1 MSYSLRKQHRF
12 GFTLIEL
19 LVVIAIIGLLM
30 ALLLPAIQRV
40 REASNRMRCG
50 NNLSQIAL
58 AAHNFHNDYNIFPS
72 AGFTHIN
79 NTSTTT
85 AVINGV
91 SYTFPAGAR
100 LLANGQPMTAPFQNW
115 GFFYQILPYMEQTT
129 LFNLPGVPGS
139 NQSEMTIAQTPIPA
153 YHCPSR
159 RTPRPGPARTSTL
172 GWFDIS
178 QNGGASAS
186 VAYTPA
192 KCDYGVPACNLDFLP
207 PGQTATYLQGS
218 GPYGNRN
225 EAGQIIVRSGGNL
238 NIRVCSLDGGV
249 PDGTSNTILISE
261 KFMEVNF
268 YGSNPGY
275 DDNSYPNGW
284 DNDVGPLFTSNQP
297 MQDTRG
303 VAGSQRMGS
312 AHPGSWNVV
321 MADRTVR
328 RIRYSI
334 QVNPILC
341 TLIVR
346 DDGGT
351 INWQQAE

>member
-1 MSYSLRKQHRF
+1 MRRIALCRGRR

-79 NTSTTT
+79 NTGT
-85 AVINGV
+85 ANVTISGV
-91 SYTFPAGAR
+91 TYNNVLAGAR
-100 LLANGQPMTAPFQNW
+100 ILRNGTPVAPPLQNW
-115 GFFYQILPYMEQTT
+115 GWAYQILPYMEQAD
-129 LFNLPGVPGS
+129 LYNLPAG
-139 NQSEMTIAQTPIPA
+139 QEAAIAQAVIPG
-153 YHCPSR
+153 YYCPSR
-159 RTPRPGPARTSTL
+159 RRPAPGPARTSSL
-172 GWFDIS
+172 GAYDIAT
-178 QNGGASAS
+178 GGPGMVS
-186 VAYTPA
+186 VTYTPG
-192 KCDYGVPACNLDFLP
+192 KCDYGVPACNLDFIP
-207 PGQTATYLQGS
+207 PGQTATYVNGS

-225 EAGQIIVRSGGNL
+225 EAGQILVRSGLWTGNYP
-238 NIRVCSLDGGV
+238 IYVCSLDGGI

-261 KFMEVNF
+261 KMMEPNL
-268 YGSNPGY
+268 YGSNAGY
-275 DDNSYPNGW
+275 DDNSWPNGW

-297 MQDTRG
+297 MQDVRG
-303 VAGSQRMGS
+303 ISGSQRMGS

-321 MADRTVR
+321 TADRTVR

-334 QVNPILC
+334 QVNPVLC
-341 TLIVR
+341 SLIVR
-346 DDGGT
+346 DDGGN